1 MEITI
6 NYYGQA
12 VSVSV
17 EVYEYLTQADHKA
30 ENLAHEQRRH
40 WDGHEYDEYII
51 STEGRLPYCATPEEL
66 VCQRETLDELLTVLA
81 LCTPHPAGAVL
92 ALRPAR
98 FQLCGDCGDVRLLQS
113 FRLPEHHGRSQK
125 VFQILWKNILTIAPL
140 SGYQVRGVC
149 SITGSDKQF
158 WLFVPLAI

>member
-17 EVYEYLTQADHKA
+17 EVYEYLIQADHKT

-40 WDGHEYDEYII
+40 WDGREFDEYII

-66 VCQRETLDELLTVLA
+66 VCQRETLNEILAVLA
-81 LCTPHPAGAVL
+81 LCTATQQERFL
-92 ALRPAR
+92 LYALDGFNCAEIGEM
-98 FQLCGDCGDVRLLQS
+98 CGCSKQAVRLSIEAVRKKFLKI
-113 FRLPEHHGRSQK
+113 FR
-125 VFQILWKNILTIAPL
+125 
-140 SGYQVRGVC
+140 
-149 SITGSDKQF
+149 
-158 WLFVPLAI
+158 